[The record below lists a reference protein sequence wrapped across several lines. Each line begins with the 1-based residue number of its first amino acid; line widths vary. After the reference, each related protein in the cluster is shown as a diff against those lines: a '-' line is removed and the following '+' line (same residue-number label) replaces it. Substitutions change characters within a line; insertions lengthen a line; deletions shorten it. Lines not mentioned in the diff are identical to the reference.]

1 MTDDTRE
8 RAKDLA
14 KDLLPDW
21 VNGTLGPE
29 ERALVERELAVSPKL
44 RAEADFVREVRE
56 ARRSPP
62 ADLQGRIRLAM
73 EQQSTVGSGRAWSSY
88 GRWPLSAAAAAA
100 VVIALGSA
108 LIWNRFQPGGSGT
121 EGQLALEPLP
131 VVWPADDGLVA
142 GEALLDDLSEDALVA
157 LLEELGG

>member
-1 MTDDTRE
+1 MMTDDTSARV
-8 RAKDLA
+8 

-29 ERALVERELAVSPKL
+29 ERALVERELAASPEL
-44 RAEADFVREVRE
+44 RAEADFVHQLRE
-56 ARRSPP
+56 ARPSPP
-62 ADLQGRIRLAM
+62 SDLHRRI
-73 EQQSTVGSGRAWSSY
+73 QSAIVREEGTDRGSGWSSY
-88 GRWPLSAAAAAA
+88 GHWTVSAAAA

-108 LIWNRFQPGGSGT
+108 LIWNRFQPGGGT

-142 GEALLDDLSEDALVA
+142 GEALLDDLSEDALLA